1 MFAGEKAPGHEE
13 FAEARIKDIFT
24 GRLIFS
30 LGRLE
35 RKLSSEKWNISEI
48 TCKRGELSKGP
59 KLNKGR
65 EGGKRSEGLREGAAF
80 SFASDGQ
87 TQTTATRQWR
97 QRGRV
102 AAAVEAVRHQWRR
115 RGGKGAFGRR
125 RAILECMEGSHG
137 AYIA

>member
-1 MFAGEKAPGHEE
+1 MFAGEKAPGQEE
-13 FAEARIKDIFT
+13 FAEARMKDIFT

-35 RKLSSEKWNISEI
+35 RKLSSEKWNISKI

-87 TQTTATRQWR
+87 TQTTAAR
-97 QRGRV
+97 
-102 AAAVEAVRHQWRR
+102 QWRR
-115 RGGKGAFGRR
+115 RWR
-125 RAILECMEGSHG
+125 L
-137 AYIA
+137 